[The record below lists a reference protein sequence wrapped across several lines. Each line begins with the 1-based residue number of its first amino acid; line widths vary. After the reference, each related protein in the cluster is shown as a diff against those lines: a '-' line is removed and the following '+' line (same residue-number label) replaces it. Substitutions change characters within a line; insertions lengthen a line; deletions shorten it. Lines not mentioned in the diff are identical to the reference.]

1 MQSGAVFACWHLF
14 RTFQNMKKIITRLR
28 SLPLELIFWIG
39 SLLAILTIQ
48 PGAEAHFTLCPMDH
62 LGFSW
67 CPGCGLGRSMNLLA
81 RGDFEA
87 SWSMHPLAMLA
98 YGVIFHRI
106 WTLIKNLKTTHNY
119 G

>member
-1 MQSGAVFACWHLF
+1 MNEFTTWI
-14 RTFQNMKKIITRLR
+14 KKI
-28 SLPLELIFWIG
+28 PLELIFWVG
-39 SLLAILTIQ
+39 SLVAILTIN
-48 PGAEAHFTLCPMDH
+48 PDAGNHFSLCPLDN

-81 RGDFEA
+81 RGEIQA

-98 YGVIFHRI
+98 YGVILHRI

>member
-1 MQSGAVFACWHLF
+1 
-14 RTFQNMKKIITRLR
+14 MKEITKWIRYI
-28 SLPLELIFWIG
+28 PLELIFWIG
-39 SLLAILTIQ
+39 SLLAILTIN
-48 PGAEAHFTLCPMDH
+48 PDGGHHFSLCPLDS

-81 RGDFEA
+81 RGEIQA

-98 YGVIFHRI
+98 FGVILHRI